1 MTGIEEKYS
10 TIRNRL
16 DAFGYKAP
24 LGVDTIPLVERLFAD
39 LVHTTESLKKARL
52 SHRPETSQNATS
64 SSKSLNLQ
72 ETIEPFRADNSRL
85 MSENNEL
92 HKNIISMR
100 EQMVENAGSF
110 SQKARKLQNENA
122 DLRFLNS
129 QYLTKI
135 KHLEKESYHKTE
147 KLKKLQEKNMGA
159 VISTP
164 GGTKKPLGSRRQR
177 ITIDHTLPFSQ
188 FKVKNISRIRAILK
202 ICLNS
207 GASFTS
213 CV

>member
-1 MTGIEEKYS
+1 M
-10 TIRNRL
+10 
-16 DAFGYKAP
+16 
-24 LGVDTIPLVERLFAD
+24 
-39 LVHTTESLKKARL
+39 KKARL
-52 SHRPETSQNATS
+52 TSRPEICQKSES

-100 EQMVENAGSF
+100 EQMVENAGNF

-135 KHLEKESYHKTE
+135 KHLENESYHKTE

-159 VISTP
+159 VITTP

-177 ITIDHTLPFSQ
+177 ITIDNTLSFSQ
-188 FKVKNISRIRAILK
+188 FKVLTYRFL
-202 ICLNS
+202 
-207 GASFTS
+207 SFR
-213 CV
+213 